1 MRVDQ
6 SVSAQSMSVSK
17 RLIVTAKLNNV
28 DPQAWLDD
36 VLAWIAD
43 HPAHRIDQLLPS
55 DWQPHSAPGSLIVAA
70 IHPSHDRLRRKP
82 APRGRRLAA
91 RAVDR
96 HVPRIKDDRLWVYGV
111 GEDGVTA
118 FTEDD
123 IENLRQIIVDERT
136 AGRAPPS
143 IKPAKQSQR
152 LRCSPHGNVSTVVRG
167 PGERSHLAADARTP
181 NGDHGRA
188 NRPES
193 GEFSSI
199 KTGAERSNRENGGG
213 RRVPG
218 QGGRGSI
225 RGWWARPIGRAADSE
240 GSRSRIRD
248 DVAHHSDLISP
259 GVPR

>member
-1 MRVDQ
+1 M
-6 SVSAQSMSVSK
+6 
-17 RLIVTAKLNNV
+17 
-28 DPQAWLDD
+28 
-36 VLAWIAD
+36 
-43 HPAHRIDQLLPS
+43 
-55 DWQPHSAPGSLIVAA
+55 AA

-248 DVAHHSDLISP
+248 DVAHHSDLMSLGI
-259 GVPR
+259 PR